1 MFLVFSSRS
10 ELDPPP
16 MDTTWMET
24 TSKKA
29 ALKVLNS
36 RKPCQAAFQFSLP
49 HHYLFQYLYN
59 P

>member
-29 ALKVLNS
+29 ALKVLN
-36 RKPCQAAFQFSLP
+36 
-49 HHYLFQYLYN
+49 
-59 P
+59 